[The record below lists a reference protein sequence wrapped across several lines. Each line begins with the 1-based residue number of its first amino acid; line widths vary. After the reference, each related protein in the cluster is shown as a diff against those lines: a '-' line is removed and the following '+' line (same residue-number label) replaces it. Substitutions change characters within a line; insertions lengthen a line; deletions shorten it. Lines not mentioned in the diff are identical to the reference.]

1 MNEITGM
8 SDAQFKDSLRKD
20 LIMLE
25 RFKKLAE
32 SDKKE
37 ELLKELEKDI
47 QRINASL
54 QD

>member
-1 MNEITGM
+1 MGQTDI
-8 SDAQFKDSLRKD
+8 QFKDDLRKE

-25 RFKKLAE
+25 RFKELAE

-37 ELLKELEKDI
+37 ELLKELNKEI
-47 QRINASL
+47 NRINASL